1 MNTKTLVGIILILI
15 LLACCIL
22 ASAATV
28 EEPLLERVTVMD
40 DENLLNYSTVEL
52 ENLIKQQRLIQNN
65 AHQRAEQARANGLSE
80 DSRVIKNAQTE
91 WWNAHFYITVYMNR
105 HSELLAQQ
113 EQARWNAKKAEYPH
127 ATTIWLYMKN
137 LGWNDYVCAGI
148 MGNLMAEVG
157 GQTLNIQYW
166 LKGNGYY
173 GMCQWNTAYR
183 SKVWGADLIGQCDFL
198 RDTIKYE
205 IDTFGKAYKKGFNLN
220 SFLALT
226 NEKDA
231 ALAFAKCYERCAS
244 THYNVRLKNATV
256 AYNYFVNN

>member
-1 MNTKTLVGIILILI
+1 MKTKLIAGIIIIVIVLI
-15 LLACCIL
+15 CCIIV
-22 ASAATV
+22 SAVNT
-28 EEPLLERVTVMD
+28 EPLIERITVVD
-40 DENLLNYSTVEL
+40 DTNLLNHTIPEL
-52 ENLIKQQRLIQNN
+52 DELIEGKRQIQND
-65 AHQRAEQARANGLSE
+65 AHQRAEAARANGVSE
-80 DSRVIKNAQTE
+80 ESRTIKNAQTE
-91 WWNAHFYITVYMNR
+91 WWNADLYIKTYMAR
-105 HSELLAQQ
+105 RADLVAQQ
-113 EQARWNAKKAEYPH
+113 EQARWEAKKAEYPH

-173 GMCQWNTAYR
+173 GMCQWNQAYC
-183 SKVWGADLIGQCDFL
+183 SGVWGADLIGQCDFL

-244 THYNVRLKNATV
+244 AHYNVRLKNATV